1 MHRYDEDGY
10 LIVGERDCC
19 ERFEPEEN
27 GLLCLRECWHCKWA
41 DFHKDV
47 TDTTVKES
55 ICRYERNRKGE
66 AWKNYHSG
74 YYVSDELADD
84 SGSSNENDVVL
95 RRVIKALSEN
105 ETENGAYRVDTGS
118 FQDIFRFVSRVIERT
133 GINVQ
138 LILLNLE
145 HNKVKEEIKEEC
157 ASKLAEVISGSL
169 RRGDVSNHLS
179 ESQFAIL
186 LMGSDTGNG
195 EKVAERIVSE
205 FKKVVPNMQEISLTY
220 SIENV
225 GA

>member
-1 MHRYDEDGY
+1 MHRYDKDGY

-47 TDTTVKES
+47 TDANVKES

-66 AWKNYHSG
+66 TGKTCYCNCSIDAGGADKLDLP
-74 YYVSDELADD
+74 DETA
-84 SGSSNENDVVL
+84 ETL
-95 RRVIKALSEN
+95 RRVIDALSEN
-105 ETENGAYRVDTGS
+105 GVENGAYRVDTGS
-118 FQDIFRFVSRVIERT
+118 FQDIFRFVSRVMERT
-133 GINVQ
+133 GIDVQ
-138 LILLNLE
+138 IILLTLE
-145 HNKVKEEIKEEC
+145 HKMNKDENKEEY
-157 ASKLAEVISGSL
+157 AAKLAEVINCSL

-186 LMGSDTGNG
+186 LMGSDIGNG

-205 FKKVVPNMQEISLTY
+205 FKKAVPNIHELSISY
-220 SIENV
+220 SIESV

>member
-1 MHRYDEDGY
+1 MHRYDKDGY

-41 DFHKDV
+41 DFHKNV
-47 TDTTVKES
+47 SGTNVKVS

-66 AWKNYHSG
+66 TGKNCR
-74 YYVSDELADD
+74 SDSSEFGGDIENSDL
-84 SGSSNENDVVL
+84 SNETDVVL
-95 RRVIKALSEN
+95 RRVINALSEN
-105 ETENGAYRVDTGS
+105 GTENGAYRVDTGS
-118 FQDIFRFVSRVIERT
+118 FQDIFRFVSRVMERT

-138 LILLNLE
+138 IILLNLE
-145 HNKVKEEIKEEC
+145 HKKIKDENKEEY
-157 ASKLAEVISGSL
+157 AAKLAEVISGSL

-186 LMGSDTGNG
+186 LMGSDIDNG
-195 EKVAERIVSE
+195 EKVAERIVNE
-205 FKKVVPNMQEISLTY
+205 FKKTVPNIHELSLTY
-220 SIENV
+220 SIESV

>member
-95 RRVIKALSEN
+95 RRVINALSEN

-133 GINVQ
+133 GINAQ

-205 FKKVVPNMQEISLTY
+205 FKKVVPNMHEISLTY

>member
-74 YYVSDELADD
+74 YYVSDELSDD
-84 SGSSNENDVVL
+84 SDSSNETDVAL
-95 RRVIKALSEN
+95 RRVINALSEN

>member
-1 MHRYDEDGY
+1 MHRYDKDGY

-41 DFHKDV
+41 DFHKNVADAN
-47 TDTTVKES
+47 VKES

-66 AWKNYHSG
+66 AGKNCR
-74 YYVSDELADD
+74 SDSSEFGGDIENSDL
-84 SGSSNENDVVL
+84 SNETAVVL
-95 RRVIKALSEN
+95 RRVINALSEN

-118 FQDIFRFVSRVIERT
+118 FQDIFRFVSRVMERT

-138 LILLNLE
+138 IILLNLE
-145 HNKVKEEIKEEC
+145 HKKIKDENKEEY
-157 ASKLAEVISGSL
+157 AAKLAEVISGSL

-186 LMGSDTGNG
+186 LMGSDIDNG
-195 EKVAERIVSE
+195 EKVAERIVNE
-205 FKKVVPNMQEISLTY
+205 FKKTVPNIHEFSLTY
-220 SIENV
+220 SIESV

>member
-1 MHRYDEDGY
+1 MHRYDKDGY

-47 TDTTVKES
+47 KDSNVKES

-66 AWKNYHSG
+66 TGKTCHCDGSISYGGADNSG
-74 YYVSDELADD
+74 LSDETDMA
-84 SGSSNENDVVL
+84 L
-95 RRVIKALSEN
+95 RRVIDALSEN
-105 ETENGAYRVDTGS
+105 EAENGAYRVDTGS
-118 FQDIFRFVSRVIERT
+118 FQDIFRFVSRVMERT
-133 GINVQ
+133 GIDVQ
-138 LILLNLE
+138 IILLTLE
-145 HNKVKEEIKEEC
+145 HKMNKDGNKEEY
-157 ASKLAEVISGSL
+157 AAKLAEVISCSL

-186 LMGSDTGNG
+186 LMGSDIGNG
-195 EKVAERIVSE
+195 EKVAERIVNE
-205 FKKVVPNMQEISLTY
+205 FKKAVPNKHELSLTY
-220 SIENV
+220 SIESV